1 MPTKASLNSMAANL
15 INSAASW
22 FGAVR
27 TRIGLPN
34 LRETNIEGYFELLR
48 YARVKAR
55 GAGQAR

>member
-1 MPTKASLNSMAANL
+1 MAANL